1 MAMVSAVSGAGLDSL
16 KARIEELA
24 DGWQRAAGAEGVA
37 VSARQEQSLVKAEQL
52 VGQALARVEASG
64 SATPAMELLAS
75 DVRGALESLG
85 EILGKYD
92 PERMLDHLFATFC
105 IGK

>member
-1 MAMVSAVSGAGLDSL
+1 
-16 KARIEELA
+16 
-24 DGWQRAAGAEGVA
+24 
-37 VSARQEQSLVKAEQL
+37 
-52 VGQALARVEASG
+52 
-64 SATPAMELLAS
+64 
-75 DVRGALESLG
+75 LG